1 MSLLDIAQQPAAQT
15 LIQRAIRSDR
25 VPHAYL
31 FHGPDGVGKEKFAAG
46 LAELL
51 ICSQPVEKTLEGDQA
66 RLVGVESIRVGCGTC
81 PDCRLLAAGTHPD
94 LHLIYRQLNRDHPDA
109 EVRRRKALDLGI
121 DVMRHFVIDRV
132 GLTPNRAR
140 MKVFVI
146 READR
151 ATVQA
156 QNALLKTLE
165 EPPGDTVLIL
175 LVRSLDRLLPTTLS
189 RCQLARFDAL
199 PAAFVREKL
208 AALRPDLADER
219 ITWYSANADGS
230 IGQAREWAED
240 DLFELNARLVEGLAQ
255 LASPV
260 QNSKRRDRPEEDTSS
275 YSIPNAWV
283 EEAKELSDAYRKRDP
298 DITDTEAT
306 RRALKSILHLAA
318 NWYADVLRF
327 GSGENAAIVNTA
339 QTEQLKQVA
348 AAIDLEHAAEA
359 VNRIAQTERQ
369 LDLNVHTQLAVGTL
383 VSELA
388 HLSRGQ
394 SVPVSW

>member
-1 MSLLDIAQQPAAQT
+1 VSLLDIAHQSAAQT
-15 LIQRAIRSDR
+15 LIQRAIRSNR

-31 FHGPDGVGKEKFAAG
+31 FHGPDGIGKENFAIG

-51 ICSQPVEKTLEGDQA
+51 LCSQPVEKTLEGEQA
-66 RLVGVESIRVGCGTC
+66 KLIGVESIRAGCGTC
-81 PDCRLLAAGTHPD
+81 QDCHMLAAETHPD
-94 LHLIYRQLNRDHPDA
+94 LHLIYRQLNRDHPDGD
-109 EVRRRKALDLGI
+109 VRRRKALDLGI

-175 LVRSLDRLLPTTLS
+175 LVKSLDRLLPTTLS

-199 PAAFVREKL
+199 PTAFVREKL
-208 AALRPDLADER
+208 AALQSGLADEQ
-219 ITWYSANADGS
+219 ITWYAANADGS
-230 IGQAREWAED
+230 IGQATEWAD
-240 DLFELNARLVEGLAQ
+240 DNLYELNARLVEGLAQ
-255 LASPV
+255 LASPAKDSKGRGGSKGDT
-260 QNSKRRDRPEEDTSS
+260 NSHSMA
-275 YSIPNAWV
+275 NAWI
-283 EEAKELSDAYRKRDP
+283 EEAKGLSDAYRKRDP

-318 NWYADVLRF
+318 NWYADVLRH
-327 GSGENAAIVNTA
+327 GSGENASIVNTA
-339 QTEQLKQVA
+339 QTELLAHVTA
-348 AAIDLEHAAEA
+348 SIDLEHAAEA

-369 LDLNVHTQLAVGTL
+369 LDLNVNTQLAVGTL
-383 VSELA
+383 ISELT

-394 SVPVSW
+394 SVPMS